1 MSSRETDTT
10 TAIAGITGIVIIVV
24 SGCLLGYDHTLV
36 KLGLTAIAG
45 LAGFSIRGLIRWQ

>member
-10 TAIAGITGIVIIVV
+10 TAIVGIAGIVVIVLA
-24 SGCLLGYDHTLV
+24 GCMLGYNHTLI
-36 KLGLTAIAG
+36 KIGLAAIAG

>member
-10 TAIAGITGIVIIVV
+10 TAIVGIAGIVIIVLG
-24 SGCLLGYDHTLV
+24 GCMLGYNHTLI
-36 KLGLTAIAG
+36 KIGLAAIAG